1 MDTLVIEVTNKKAY
15 KLLMD
20 LEELHLIKV
29 IKKSSE
35 KLSSL
40 RLQIKSPMDNAD
52 IDEQLNQLREEW
64 SRDI

>member
-1 MDTLVIEVTNKKAY
+1 MDTLIIEVTDKKAY

-40 RLQIKSPMDNAD
+40 RLKIKSPMDNAD
-52 IDEQLNQLREEW
+52 IDKQLNQLRDEW
-64 SRDI
+64 TRDI

>member
-1 MDTLVIEVTNKKAY
+1 MDTLIIEVTDKKAY

-35 KLSSL
+35 KLSSI
-40 RLQIKSPMDNAD
+40 RLKIKSPMDNAD
-52 IDEQLNQLREEW
+52 IDKQLDQLRDE
-64 SRDI
+64 